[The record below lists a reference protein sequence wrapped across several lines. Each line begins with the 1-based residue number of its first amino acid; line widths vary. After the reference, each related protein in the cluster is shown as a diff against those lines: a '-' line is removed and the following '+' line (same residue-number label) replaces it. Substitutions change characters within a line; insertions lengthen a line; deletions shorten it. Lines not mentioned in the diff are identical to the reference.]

1 MKKILSFLLILS
13 FVASLYSCSVSD
25 NVPTQSKTDEEASE
39 GNTEQ
44 TDQTQD
50 DDDDA
55 PIQNGDLLDRISLW
69 QAAGDAGVIDQPS
82 SHRITFLE
90 TAEDFAPWKNL
101 IEVRQEDLQTALDD
115 RGGVVL
121 MLEIG
126 ASQEK
131 TLYHFVGIYQDAGT
145 ITLHVNEEAVEEK
158 TPQYTQFLIYI
169 PNSCYDG
176 EHIQVVIN

>member
-13 FVASLYSCSVSD
+13 FVASLYSCSVSE
-25 NVPTQSKTDEEASE
+25 NAPTQTKTEEKASQE
-39 GNTEQ
+39 SVGQ
-44 TDQTQD
+44 TDRTQNE
-50 DDDDA
+50 DDDA
-55 PIQNGDLLDRISLW
+55 PIQNGDLLDQISLW

-101 IEVRQEDLQTALDD
+101 IEVRQEDLQAALDD

-121 MLEIG
+121 MLEIS

-158 TPQYTQFLIYI
+158 TPRYTQFLIYI

-176 EHIQVVIN
+176 EQIRAVMN